1 MFPVLSQQGDCDS
14 MHCAVLA
21 DFSRCLHVR
30 KRKYSPPSDLGNQP
44 NRRRHAIGMRKRAT
58 QLLEKRLVG
67 SAQRRE
73 AGRPFTS
80 LPPIVRQS
88 GGLANILFC
97 EAKHSDSPRKTR
109 SRRKEEAPQSN
120 KLWETT
126 AEARLLRCSIFEL
139 QPFRTWRYC
148 GR

>member
-44 NRRRHAIGMRKRAT
+44 NRCRHAMGMWKRAT

-67 SAQRRE
+67 SAQRRN
-73 AGRPFTS
+73 ARRSFTS
-80 LPPIVRQS
+80 LQAIVRQNGS
-88 GGLANILFC
+88 LANILFGGS
-97 EAKHSDSPRKTR
+97 KSSDSAQKT
-109 SRRKEEAPQSN
+109 
-120 KLWETT
+120 
-126 AEARLLRCSIFEL
+126 
-139 QPFRTWRYC
+139 
-148 GR
+148 